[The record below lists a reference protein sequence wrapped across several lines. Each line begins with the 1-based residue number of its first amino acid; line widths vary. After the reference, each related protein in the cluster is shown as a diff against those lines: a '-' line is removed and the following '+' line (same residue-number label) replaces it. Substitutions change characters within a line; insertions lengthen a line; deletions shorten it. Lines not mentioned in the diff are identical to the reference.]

1 MNTQIYKI
9 ASFPLNLLVLP
20 GEEVPL
26 RIFEPRYKQLIEE
39 CLQEELPFGI
49 PYEINGEPMGVGS
62 EVEIVKLVGRNSN
75 DDMVI
80 TIKGKSLFKAIDF
93 IQTLPNKLYGGV
105 LAELIDTDFTTTNPE
120 IAVRVKSLKLNINS
134 SLGTL
139 VITDSINMLDIA
151 KSIMLRT
158 DEKYRF
164 VTLKSKEARENY
176 ILKQLNFVEQ
186 IRKQESE
193 LENNFQ
199 LN

>member
-1 MNTQIYKI
+1 M
-9 ASFPLNLLVLP
+9 P

-26 RIFEPRYKQLIEE
+26 RIFEPRYKQLVDE
-39 CLQEELPFGI
+39 CLQENLPFGI
-49 PYEINGEPMGVGS
+49 PYLANGKPTGVGS
-62 EVEIVKLVGRNSN
+62 EVEIVKLVGKNSN

-80 TIKGKSLFKAIDF
+80 TIKGRALFKTID
-93 IQTLPNKLYGGV
+93 IIPTLPDKLYGGV
-105 LAELIDTDFTTTNPE
+105 LGELIDTEFTTKNPE
-120 IAVRVKSLKLNINS
+120 IAVRIKSLKLNISS

-139 VITDSINMLDIA
+139 IISDSINMLDIA

-158 DEKYRF
+158 DEKHKF
-164 VTLKSKEARENY
+164 ITLNTKEARESY